1 VWGSC
6 LYAGLDV
13 APSKFGAEDV
23 LLVER
28 FALDAFIVTRW
39 NVRNRKKLEPWR
51 GFFTL
56 VLVCLQRRLPALHRA
71 VPGKLTTTAPNT
83 CGRLGRAHAVVA
95 GAMRACSLADG
106 GRERSQNAVRHAVRG
121 RNRLDAGYGGG

>member
-13 APSKFGAEDV
+13 APSQFGAEDV
-23 LLVER
+23 LLVELL
-28 FALDAFIVTRW
+28 ALDAFIVSRRD
-39 NVRNRKKLEPWR
+39 VGYRKELEPR
-51 GFFTL
+51 RRFLTL
-56 VLVCLQRRLPALHRA
+56 VLVCIQRRLPALHRA

-83 CGRLGRAHAVVA
+83 CGRLGRAHAVVT